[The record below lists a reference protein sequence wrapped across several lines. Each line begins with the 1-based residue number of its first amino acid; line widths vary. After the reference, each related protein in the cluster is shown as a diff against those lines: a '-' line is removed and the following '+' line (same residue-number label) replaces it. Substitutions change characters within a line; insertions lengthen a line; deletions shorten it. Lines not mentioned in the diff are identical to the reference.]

1 MQKKRFLIKLIPDF
15 ILRGSISG
23 MENTHSLRLGHK
35 EKIFVRV
42 GGKVLLFEIYQQDI
56 VLSENKVSLSMMVE
70 GPYLPPR
77 KTIVFTYQVM

>member
-35 EKIFVRV
+35 EKIFVR
-42 GGKVLLFEIYQQDI
+42 GGRKCTLFEIYQQDT
-56 VLSENKVSLSMMVE
+56 VLSENKVGLSMRVQ

-77 KTIVFTYQVM
+77 KTIVIT